1 MPGISDVTAEGTK
14 QYRDYIRIS
23 YGHPFEGIRPFRRL
37 EMDNA
42 TALPAIYRLQ
52 TLVERALP
60 CRQRPTNF
68 EYCCGNDTIDKQKTF
83 ARPPIAH

>member
-23 YGHPFEGIRPFRRL
+23 YGHPFEVIQPFRRL

-52 TLVERALP
+52 TR
-60 CRQRPTNF
+60 C
-68 EYCCGNDTIDKQKTF
+68 
-83 ARPPIAH
+83 

>member
-1 MPGISDVTAEGTK
+1 MPGISDVMAQVTK

-23 YGHPFEGIRPFRRL
+23 YGHRFEVIQFRRL

-52 TLVERALP
+52 TLVERSLP

-68 EYCCGNDTIDKQKTF
+68 EYCCGNDASHIR
-83 ARPPIAH
+83 ASN